1 MTVTVNQDIETFNGN
16 DVTTAFPFTV
26 ISQNVTDIKAYHMSV
41 ALVETRLVQD
51 TDFTVVLNADGTST
65 ITFPAVGSTYSTLAT
80 GEVLTVRRVVNLTQL
95 LSLSQ
100 HGAYNPKAVENALD
114 KLTQAIQ
121 QIYPDSPSA
130 GGNIIYFDA
139 DGYPQKGLDYN
150 SLVSV
155 SAFSQFYLDPVAYD
169 ALETYTLQQTT
180 VIQGG
185 VVYAPHPDYLPIGP
199 EAFDG
204 SHWMVVQGYV
214 SGTGDLLDLAGGNI
228 DDVGMLNLGEDEA
241 VTISVGEITP
251 TKSFHKIANEGG
263 AATDDLDTINGGA
276 DGDIL
281 VLMPSSSGQD
291 ITFKDG
297 TGNLNLSGDFTT
309 GDTSDSITLIYRNT
323 GTPKWYELSRT
334 SASVNG
340 SLHQEGTFVPAIT
353 FGGAA
358 VGITYSKQVGFYTKI
373 GNRVHFNLYIVLT
386 SKGSSTGDIRIT
398 NLPFSSASISDNYAA
413 VSVFAL
419 TLTSIVGHLQGYVNH
434 NGEDKILIHQLGT
447 GTHTALN
454 NGNIQNT
461 SAFMISGTYKAAT

>member
-155 SAFSQFYLDPVAYD
+155 SAFSQFYLAPVAYD

-204 SHWMVVQGYV
+204 SHWMLTQGFLAGTDLDQAGAKIDDALIGSITPNIGKFTGVYV
-214 SGTGDLLDLAGGNI
+214 GGTGAANLLD
-228 DDVGMLNLGEDEA
+228 D
-241 VTISVGEITP
+241 
-251 TKSFHKIANEGG
+251 
-263 AATDDLDTINGGA
+263 
-276 DGDIL
+276 
-281 VLMPSSSGQD
+281 
-291 ITFKDG
+291 
-297 TGNLNLSGDFTT
+297 
-309 GDTSDSITLIYRNT
+309 
-323 GTPKWYELSRT
+323 YE
-334 SASVNG
+334 
-340 SLHQEGTFVPAIT
+340 EGTFVPAIT

-358 VGITYSKQVGFYTKI
+358 VGITYSKNVGFYTKI
-373 GNRVHFNLYIVLT
+373 GNMVHFNLYIALS

-398 NLPFSSASISDNYAA
+398 SLPFNNASIDDNYAA
-413 VSVFAL
+413 VSIFAL
-419 TLTSIVGHLQGYVNH
+419 GLTSIVGHLQGFVNH
-434 NGEDKILIHQLGT
+434 NGDDHIFIHQLGT
-447 GTHTALN
+447 GTAAALN

-461 SAFMISGTYKAAT
+461 TTLMISGTYMAAT